1 MNKIKILSLLFLII
15 LLNSCANL
23 NDDWIDLGNDYV
35 CKIDADTKS
44 IYSRQSYYKTEIHS
58 KIIDY
63 KFDSKF
69 IIAKQNP
76 DYEYYKNFVASDYS
90 IRFAIYEDYLK
101 NSKTEQFRKETTPFI
116 RKSIIADSLHYKLL
130 KSKGVTSKNQ
140 TEDMEKIKII
150 LDSVFKFD
158 PFYMKVFSSN
168 ENYWIIDKVKNLR
181 FGPFSK
187 NEFKKEL
194 IKKNVNL
201 KFE

>member
-1 MNKIKILSLLFLII
+1 MKKITILLLLFLFI
-15 LLNSCANL
+15 LINSCANL

-35 CKIDADTKS
+35 CKIDAHTKS
-44 IYSRQSYYKTEIHS
+44 IYNKQTYYKTEIHS

-76 DYEYYKNFVASDYS
+76 DYEYYKNFVEFNYS
-90 IRFAIYEDYLK
+90 TRFAIYENYLK
-101 NSKTEQFRKETTPFI
+101 NSKTEQFKKETTPFI

-140 TEDMEKIKII
+140 IEDMEKIKII

-158 PFYMKVFSSN
+158 PFYKKVFSSI
-168 ENYWIIDKVKNLR
+168 ENYWIIDKVNNLR

-187 NEFKKEL
+187 KEFKNEL
-194 IKKNVNL
+194 AKKNVNL
-201 KFE
+201 KFD

>member
-1 MNKIKILSLLFLII
+1 MKKFSILLLFI

-44 IYSRQSYYKTEIHS
+44 IYNRQVYYKTEIHS
-58 KIIDY
+58 KILDY
-63 KFDSKF
+63 KFNDKY

-76 DYEYYKNFVASDYS
+76 DYEYYKNFVESDYS
-90 IRFAIYEDYLK
+90 TRFMIYENYLK
-101 NSKTEQFRKETTPFI
+101 EGKTKEFHRVTTPFI
-116 RKSIIADSLHYKLL
+116 RKAIIADSSFYKKL
-130 KSKGVTSKNQ
+130 KSKGITSENQ
-140 TEDMEKIKII
+140 IADMDKIKIM

-158 PFYMKVFSSN
+158 PFYKKVFSSN
-168 ENYWIIDKVKNLR
+168 ENYWIINKVKNIR

-187 NEFKKEL
+187 SEFQKALTEKK
-194 IKKNVNL
+194 VNL